1 MQAAIVKSTGA
12 IQGQLPMCRLHGW
25 EEAVL
30 QREMDMVAALE
41 IRREIRQ
48 MQYWES
54 ESLKACS
61 DV

>member
-1 MQAAIVKSTGA
+1 VV
-12 IQGQLPMCRLHGW
+12 
-25 EEAVL
+25 VL
-30 QREMDMVAALE
+30 RREMDMVVVLE